1 MSSLRE
7 QLSIIDEAYLTGIS
21 NKGLVNRAQKDLA
34 ASGIRFNLSDTT
46 LEATFTDGTSVTIT
60 GTLGNFKCS
69 CPSRTICK
77 HVIMTIINASENIV
91 AGQGQAAGSD
101 GSMDANR
108 GQGSDGSMGT
118 NCGQV
123 AATPAGSMDANREQA
138 AMAAGRFDY
147 LLEYKR
153 DALVKEYGKSVF
165 NDVLFKVM
173 SGETCGIEESSILI
187 LKIMDGAF
195 TVRFLPGVSASES
208 VCSCKTK
215 NCRHRLEA
223 IMQYIKHKTGKLEF
237 ELVTTETDVNI
248 DIIPHV
254 IDFIETIFR
263 IGLIRL
269 PVEYAEKC
277 AQFAV
282 LCHGAGFAVFERL
295 FETCSRELTLYE
307 QKSASFNKNTLI
319 RNLTR
324 IYLLCSEI
332 QKGGMEAAV
341 KIAGKFK
348 RQYME
353 LPKLQV
359 MGLGAYP
366 WYAKSGFCGV
376 TALFYTPDLRQT
388 LTFTSSRPVESESD
402 AIVGIMQTWRAKAA
416 WNLPVSFAAISKA
429 ELSLTGAKISD
440 NGRLSS
446 SMNTSALM
454 IKPMTS
460 LEESVLEYKN
470 VLDADELDNKKSG
483 GVLLDDFSKIK
494 YLFSSDA
501 DNSRVVYAVLKI
513 SDIGEGHFN
522 KVTQTFTIQLTDK
535 NGNKLPL
542 TIRYS
547 KINETAILNFEHIE
561 RKLIV
566 PDAITVSISLSD
578 EDFQALLYPVAIRMN
593 GEIINVA
600 EDKLYTINE
609 KSAFAKF
616 FGI

>member
-34 ASGIRFNLSDTT
+34 ASGIRFNLGETT

-91 AGQGQAAGSD
+91 AGQGQTAGSGTISAGQEQEAGSD
-101 GSMDANR
+101 GSLDANR
-108 GQGSDGSMGT
+108 GP
-118 NCGQV
+118 V
-123 AATPAGSMDANREQA
+123 
-138 AMAAGRFDY
+138 GRFDY
-147 LLEYKR
+147 LLVYKR

-208 VCSCKTK
+208 ICSCKTK

-237 ELVTTETDVNI
+237 ELVGTETDVNI
-248 DIIPHV
+248 EIIPHV

-307 QKSASFNKNTLI
+307 QKSASFNSNTLI

-324 IYLLCSEI
+324 IYQLCSEI
-332 QKGGMEAAV
+332 QKGGTEAAV
-341 KIAGKFK
+341 KLAGKFK

-353 LPKLQV
+353 LLTLRV

-388 LTFTSSRPVESESD
+388 LTFTSSRPVESERE
-402 AIVGIMQTWRAKAA
+402 AVVGILQTWRAKTV
-416 WNLPVSFAAISKA
+416 WNLPVSFGAISKV
-429 ELSLTGAKISD
+429 ELSLSGAKISD

-446 SMNTSALM
+446 SMNTSASI
-454 IKPMTS
+454 IKPVTS
-460 LEESVLEYKN
+460 LDENALEVN
-470 VLDADELDNKKSG
+470 ENG
-483 GVLLDDFSKIK
+483 GIRLDDFSKIK
-494 YLFSSDA
+494 HLFSSETDS
-501 DNSRVVYAVLKI
+501 SRLVYAVLMI
-513 SDIGEGHFN
+513 SAIGEGSFN
-522 KVTQTFTIQLTDK
+522 KVTQTFSMQLTDK
-535 NGNKLPL
+535 YDNKLPL
-542 TIRYS
+542 SIRYS
-547 KINETAILNFEHIE
+547 EINETAILNFEHLE
-561 RKLIV
+561 RNAMV

-578 EDFQALLYPVAIRMN
+578 EDFQAVLFPVAIRMN
-593 GEIINVA
+593 GEIINVG
-600 EDKLYTINE
+600 EDKLYSINE